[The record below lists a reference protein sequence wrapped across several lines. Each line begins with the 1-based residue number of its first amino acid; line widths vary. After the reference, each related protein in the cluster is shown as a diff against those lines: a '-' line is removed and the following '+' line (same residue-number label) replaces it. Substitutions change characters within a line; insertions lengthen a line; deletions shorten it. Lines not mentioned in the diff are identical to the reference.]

1 MGFYTGRSG
10 SISFNIAGGTSATV
24 QKIRDWSLESTV
36 ELLSTNSID
45 SGINTFVPGVK
56 GATGSATIM
65 YYRKEAADS
74 GIDFSD
80 VLADSGILAAGPVT
94 AGQRA
99 TLELAVGTA
108 SADKLQFK
116 AYITSASVSVSTGEI
131 STVAINFTVDGDFTS
146 VLTKTTAAAE

>member
-24 QKIRDWSLESTV
+24 LKIRDWSLESTV

-65 YYRKEAADS
+65 YYRKEAAD
-74 GIDFSD
+74 GANIDFSS
-80 VLADSGILAAGPVT
+80 VLQDSGILAEGPVT

-99 TLELAVGTA
+99 SLELAVGTA
-108 SADKLQFK
+108 AADKLQFK

-146 VLTKTTAAAE
+146 LITKT